1 MKLKNKN
8 ILLAILTSKKNTKRC
23 DQTQNFS
30 LSIKLVH
37 KNHII
42 YNKKETNTQ
51 NLFNFMKKKKK
62 HCLQGCRQGREEK
75 GRIQQIIVK
84 YGVKISENFRL

>member
-51 NLFNFMKKKKK
+51 NLFNLMKKKKNTACK
-62 HCLQGCRQGREEK
+62 VVGRAEKRKEEYSK
-75 GRIQQIIVK
+75 
-84 YGVKISENFRL
+84 

>member
-1 MKLKNKN
+1 MKLKNTN

-30 LSIKLVH
+30 LSIKLVD

-42 YNKKETNTQ
+42 YNKKVTITQ
-51 NLFNFMKKKKK
+51 NLFNLMKEKKNY
-62 HCLQGCRQGREEK
+62 LQGCRQGKEEK
-75 GRIQQIIVK
+75 GRI
-84 YGVKISENFRL
+84 

>member
-1 MKLKNKN
+1 MKLKNTN

-30 LSIKLVH
+30 LSIKLVD

-42 YNKKETNTQ
+42 YNKKATNTQ
-51 NLFNFMKKKKK
+51 DLFNLKKEKKNQ
-62 HCLQGCRQGREEK
+62 LQGCRQGREEK
-75 GRIQQIIVK
+75 GRIQ
-84 YGVKISENFRL
+84 

>member
-51 NLFNFMKKKKK
+51 NLFNLMKKKKK
-62 HCLQGCRQGREEK
+62 NTACKVVGRAEKRKEEYSK
-75 GRIQQIIVK
+75 
-84 YGVKISENFRL
+84 

>member
-51 NLFNFMKKKKK
+51 NLFNLMKKKKK
-62 HCLQGCRQGREEK
+62 TLLARLQVGQRRERK
-75 GRIQQIIVK
+75 NIANNCKVRSK
-84 YGVKISENFRL
+84 NK